1 MEKITTI
8 LIDMYGV
15 ILEESK
21 GRFIPY
27 TFHCFEKA
35 EHERLKRQFKEEQL
49 FTRAGLG
56 EFTSDEFLSMLGYDN
71 PQYHMK
77 DYIEKHL
84 TLDSGFIPF
93 AEKYYQQ
100 YDFVL
105 LSNDVSQWSSYITE
119 YHQLNKYF
127 TGKIVSGDVR
137 CRKPE
142 EKIYELALERIG
154 KRPKECLFIDNS
166 VKNLE
171 AAELLGIVPV
181 LFNRDGEE
189 YEGRIVNSFGELDR
203 MLEKEKE

>member
-1 MEKITTI
+1 MQKITTI

-21 GRFIPY
+21 GKFIPY
-27 TFHCFEKA
+27 TFNYFDKS
-35 EHERLKRQFKEEQL
+35 EHERLKRKFKEEQL

-56 EFTSDEFLSMLGYDN
+56 EFTSDEFLAKLGYEDT
-71 PQYHMK
+71 QYHMR
-77 DYIEKHL
+77 DYIKNCL
-84 TLDSGFIPF
+84 TMDNGFVPF
-93 AEKYYQQ
+93 AEKYYKQ

-127 TGKIVSGDVR
+127 TEKIVSGDVG

-142 EKIYELALERIG
+142 KEIYELTLKRIG
-154 KRPKECLFIDNS
+154 KRPEECLFIDNS

-171 AAELLGIVPV
+171 VAEELGIRSI
-181 LFNRDGEE
+181 LFNRDNEE
-189 YEGRIVNSFGELDR
+189 YGGTIVNSFAELAEVLGEV
-203 MLEKEKE
+203 EA